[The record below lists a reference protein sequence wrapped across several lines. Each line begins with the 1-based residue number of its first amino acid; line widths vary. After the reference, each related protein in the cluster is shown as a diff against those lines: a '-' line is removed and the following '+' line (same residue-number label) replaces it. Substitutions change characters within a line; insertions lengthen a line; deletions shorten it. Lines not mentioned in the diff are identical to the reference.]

1 MLNRAKE
8 LEVKVD
14 TSSNRMVIHYA
25 PRTERTLYDLCDMN
39 GRVLK
44 TGVINATETIL
55 ELNGLKGTKFVMLV
69 VDGDQVISQ
78 RISVAA

>member
-1 MLNRAKE
+1 MLNRAKD
-8 LEVKVD
+8 LEVMVD
-14 TSSNRMVIHYA
+14 SNSNRMVIRYA

-44 TGVINATETIL
+44 TGVIKAAETIL
-55 ELNGLKGTKFVMLV
+55 EITGLKGKKFVMLV